1 MTLLAGIL
9 ALGTGLAY
17 TLLGAIAAYELGR
30 HSARRGF
37 SHFGAAFVLMAF
49 TCGPHYIVHAVHLL
63 FEGDRATWPLTAV
76 DAARRR
82 AGLASSSCSASRRW
96 PAGAATGSCAAIRR
110 CCRRRRGCSRSCP
123 ASSSRARLAYTA
135 REGASTLALAPNAV
149 LFGAFLVVGAL
160 VRRTQAAR
168 RPLLGGWSLSG
179 VAMAGVFPTC
189 GASHLIAGLVS
200 EPDLHTLLFDLP
212 GVPAS
217 LFFLWVVHRVHSDSL
232 ADWNRRPLVGRAGP
246 TSRRSP
252 WAAPAGAES

>member
-9 ALGTGLAY
+9 SLGTGLAY

-63 FEGDRATWPLTAV
+63 FEGDTAPWPLTASLLLGIV
-76 DAARRR
+76 
-82 AGLASSSCSASRRW
+82 
-96 PAGAATGSCAAIRR
+96 
-110 CCRRRRGCSRSCP
+110 P
-123 ASSSRARLAYTA
+123 ASVFFLLRIEALAGGRGDRLLRGDPGLLQAAPWVFTFVSGAILAGGLAYTA